1 MGQATR
7 AVILDKVR
15 ETEHN
20 DPHQLLKEIEDL
32 AGRIIEGL
40 MVDGTELGN
49 RIRWR
54 CRKIGGLIDAK
65 GD

>member
-20 DPHQLLKEIEDL
+20 DPHQLLKEVEDL
-32 AGRIIEGL
+32 AGRIA
-40 MVDGTELGN
+40 DGGIYGDLGN